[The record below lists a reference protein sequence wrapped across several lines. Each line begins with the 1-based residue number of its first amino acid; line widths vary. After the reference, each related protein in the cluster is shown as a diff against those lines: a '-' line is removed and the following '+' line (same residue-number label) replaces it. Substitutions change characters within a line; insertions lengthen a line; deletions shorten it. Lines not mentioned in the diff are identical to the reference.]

1 MLDIKSSLQQSIN
14 SINIEVDRL
23 ITTIKNQLIER
34 DSELKAEGIGCIY
47 YNMEWHNT
55 AYLWIYDKEDKF
67 SLDTWEFKN
76 EDLVKYI
83 DGLSDYVNN
92 EISNYL
98 WLARSDKNN
107 LKIVLW
113 ENK

>member
-1 MLDIKSSLQQSIN
+1 MLDIKSSLQKSIN
-14 SINIEVDRL
+14 SINTEVDRL

-55 AYLWIYDKEDKF
+55 AYLWISD
-67 SLDTWEFKN
+67 SRNMSICTWEFQN
-76 EDLVKYI
+76 EDLAKYI

-98 WLARSDKNN
+98 WLARSDKNDW
-107 LKIVLW
+107 KIVLW